1 VERRARRPRERYA
14 GVTTQAIAFCC
25 VFARYRLHDERLN
38 GDPLQIGGIVDAIDG
53 RVIGCLLRNARATL
67 AEIGAEVGLSA
78 PAVKRRIDRLV
89 ASGAI
94 RGFTAQ
100 IDPDVLGW
108 STEAYVELYCKGTVA
123 PQDLRRSL
131 ETVPEVVGAVTVS
144 GEADALVHILASDV
158 KQLERALERIR
169 DEPNVDHTRSVIVL
183 SRLIDR
189 PRA

>member
-1 VERRARRPRERYA
+1 ML
-14 GVTTQAIAFCC
+14 C
-25 VFARYRLHDERLN
+25 LLWSD
-38 GDPLQIGGIVDAIDG
+38 GDSLRGGGMDAIDG
-53 RVIGCLLRNARATL
+53 QVIGCLLHNARATF

-78 PAVKRRIDRLV
+78 PAVKRRVDRLV

-108 STEAYVELYCKGTVA
+108 QTEAYVELYCKGTVA
-123 PQDLRRSL
+123 PEDLRRNL
-131 ETVPEVVGAVTVS
+131 ERVPEVVGAATVS
-144 GEADALVHILASDV
+144 GNADALVHMLASDV

-189 PRA
+189 PRT